1 MNTKLFLEAMNDIDD
16 KYLKKADRFSDPLR
30 DESPNHMSPLQ
41 VFGMLAAA
49 FLVVTGIWFI
59 WGRNPNVEVTRPG
72 RYAKAVREVKP
83 SEESFSELSPEDAP
97 EIPKTLPVYRTS
109 DDMIPAYHASLDG
122 GKEESSQIVRQYLQA
137 YFDAAGIEED
147 ASLAELNIVGAD
159 IAYLSE
165 DKKLSVSSSI
175 QLPNAILA
183 ILQLE
188 AEEAKSITEEN
199 LLEQPLIKAALAEMG
214 EGFSDPQVKA
224 LHPEPKVDS
233 EYWVMTYQVTC
244 PMDDVEGYLYSEYFN
259 KIDISFGG
267 PGEGSEGNSNIV
279 VNLIRKKPDRIG
291 DYQTVPYQA
300 ALEYIQKTYPEE
312 YADGLSCE
320 LSYAAFYLDSEE
332 ERSVFAPCYK
342 FTLQSEAGE
351 TVHYIA
357 ATEYEGEEITP
368 YEAPSKPSAEPE
380 ENPMAMPGN
389 VTIGKDGYL
398 TFENQELQAIYEA
411 ALHCEPVTAGEP
423 DPVNR
428 VLTLTLPCYIADRYP
443 VGDRTHILYYL
454 YEMSY
459 SFIKEEDGTAYLRPE
474 GFNAATGCSEPAG
487 VIGIYEK
494 DGSAVPFGS
503 GGAFHAEQC
512 VYFRDHDSTESDL
525 YWENLHAFINGTD
538 RPEYSTGTVEEDASQ
553 ADWKSSRL
561 YDSWYATSEE
571 LIDGLLYSYLEQNDL
586 LEYAYLDQGDGSDK
600 KYLAPIKE
608 PYSGSD
614 GVAIDQDGYLTFVAP
629 AFQEVCNFVS
639 DQPPVTD
646 GSFYSEGSRRCTRTL
661 SFTVPHTPVAQ
672 GPDYVVMLMDKVEYG
687 FYNENGKKT
696 VRAISSYSGPVAVDT
711 IPMDGSVIFQANG
724 FWQPENG
731 FRRSKLSES
740 DLDSLAEFIEMPRED
755 LDQALEQ
762 AEAAAQDQN
771 KDLTT
776 DLLLSYMS
784 QSHLTG
790 YSLWNEKAQDYSPIT
805 EERILLA
812 ANRTNLSGRNI
823 EHWFPSVP
831 YREALVTTEQ
841 KLQLLDTAREYVN
854 GEADKLSLQSAVPV
868 QGVNIDSL
876 KITELADDLSAMRI
890 EYSLCFKTDS
900 PQETPCSL
908 HEGCYKTSP
917 GVCLEILQKADGK
930 WKCFT
935 EDTGALFD
943 LDGDGERDPG
953 AFLVDWDV
961 PPSEIIQAA
970 QTAAQEFVDD
980 CLNNPEY
987 GLTESFFTYLE
998 LVAVSKDE
1006 NSFVIRVRHDFK
1018 VREGD
1023 PSISLMAGNTD
1034 LDTGKYEG
1042 YYKQSIELRV
1052 AKDEGKWSIKS
1063 VGTGGAVRENDRLVN
1078 MVLLDDR
1085 P

>member
-72 RYAKAVREVKP
+72 NSKP
-83 SEESFSELSPEDAP
+83 
-97 EIPKTLPVYRTS
+97 T
-109 DDMIPAYHASLDG
+109 M
-122 GKEESSQIVRQYLQA
+122 
-137 YFDAAGIEED
+137 
-147 ASLAELNIVGAD
+147 
-159 IAYLSE
+159 
-165 DKKLSVSSSI
+165 
-175 QLPNAILA
+175 
-183 ILQLE
+183 
-188 AEEAKSITEEN
+188 
-199 LLEQPLIKAALAEMG
+199 QPL
-214 EGFSDPQVKA
+214 
-224 LHPEPKVDS
+224 
-233 EYWVMTYQVTC
+233 
-244 PMDDVEGYLYSEYFN
+244 
-259 KIDISFGG
+259 
-267 PGEGSEGNSNIV
+267 
-279 VNLIRKKPDRIG
+279 
-291 DYQTVPYQA
+291 
-300 ALEYIQKTYPEE
+300 
-312 YADGLSCE
+312 
-320 LSYAAFYLDSEE
+320 
-332 ERSVFAPCYK
+332 
-342 FTLQSEAGE
+342 
-351 TVHYIA
+351 
-357 ATEYEGEEITP
+357 
-368 YEAPSKPSAEPE
+368 PSPSPSPSPNPE
-380 ENPMAMPGN
+380 ENPMAKPGN

-538 RPEYSTGTVEEDASQ
+538 RPEHSTGTVEEDASQ

-586 LEYAYLDQGDGSDK
+586 LEYAFLDQGDGSDK

-687 FYNENGKKT
+687 FFDENGKKT
-696 VRAISSYSGPVAVDT
+696 VRAISSYSGPVAVAT
-711 IPMDGSVIFQANG
+711 IPMESSVIFQAND
-724 FWQPENG
+724 FWQPENE
-731 FRRSKLSES
+731 FRRSELSES

-755 LDQALEQ
+755 LDRALEQ
-762 AEAAAQDQN
+762 AEAAAQERN

-784 QSHLTG
+784 QNGLTG
-790 YSLWNEKAQDYSPIT
+790 YSLWNEKAQDYSSIT

-812 ANRTNLSGRNI
+812 GNRTNLSGRNI
-823 EHWFPSVP
+823 VHWSFPVHYKES
-831 YREALVTTEQ
+831 LITTEQ
-841 KLQLLDTAREYVN
+841 KLQLLDAAREYVN

-876 KITELADDLSAMRI
+876 KITELADDLNAMRI

-917 GVCLEILQKADGK
+917 GVQQAILQKAGGK
-930 WKCFT
+930 WECFL
-935 EDTGALFD
+935 EDGGAFPFD

-961 PPSEIIQAA
+961 SPSEIIQAA
-970 QTAAQEFVDD
+970 RAAAQEFVDD

-1006 NSFVIRVRHDFK
+1006 NSFVVRVRHDFK

-1023 PSISLMAGNTD
+1023 PSITLMAGNTD

-1042 YYKQSIELRV
+1042 YYERSLGIRVTKTEGQWKIE
-1052 AKDEGKWSIKS
+1052 DI
-1063 VGTGGAVRENDRLVN
+1063 GTGGAVRETDQMVN

>member
-1 MNTKLFLEAMNDIDD
+1 MNTKLFLEAMNDVDD

-30 DESPNHMSPLQ
+30 EVSPNHMSPLQ
-41 VFGMLAAA
+41 VVGMLAAA

-72 RYAKAVREVKP
+72 NSKP
-83 SEESFSELSPEDAP
+83 
-97 EIPKTLPVYRTS
+97 T
-109 DDMIPAYHASLDG
+109 M
-122 GKEESSQIVRQYLQA
+122 
-137 YFDAAGIEED
+137 
-147 ASLAELNIVGAD
+147 
-159 IAYLSE
+159 
-165 DKKLSVSSSI
+165 
-175 QLPNAILA
+175 
-183 ILQLE
+183 
-188 AEEAKSITEEN
+188 
-199 LLEQPLIKAALAEMG
+199 QPL
-214 EGFSDPQVKA
+214 
-224 LHPEPKVDS
+224 
-233 EYWVMTYQVTC
+233 
-244 PMDDVEGYLYSEYFN
+244 
-259 KIDISFGG
+259 
-267 PGEGSEGNSNIV
+267 
-279 VNLIRKKPDRIG
+279 
-291 DYQTVPYQA
+291 
-300 ALEYIQKTYPEE
+300 
-312 YADGLSCE
+312 
-320 LSYAAFYLDSEE
+320 
-332 ERSVFAPCYK
+332 
-342 FTLQSEAGE
+342 
-351 TVHYIA
+351 
-357 ATEYEGEEITP
+357 
-368 YEAPSKPSAEPE
+368 PSPSPSPSPAPE
-380 ENPMAMPGN
+380 ENPMAKPGN

-398 TFENQELQAIYEA
+398 TFETQELQEIYQVFTE
-411 ALHCEPVTAGEP
+411 HEPVTTNAEDVQKLLADSGG

-428 VLTLTLPCYIADRYP
+428 VLTLTLPCYIVDRYP
-443 VGDRTHILYYL
+443 VESRTHILFYL
-454 YEMSY
+454 YQMSY
-459 SFIKEEDGTAYLRPE
+459 SFRKAEDGTAYLRPE
-474 GFNAATGCSEPAG
+474 PGTATGNSENAG

-494 DGSAVPFGS
+494 DGAAVPYGS

-512 VYFRDHDSTESDL
+512 LYFHTQDSTESDL

-538 RPEYSTGTVEEDASQ
+538 WPEHSTGTVEEDASQ
-553 ADWKSSRL
+553 ADWKSARL

-600 KYLAPIKE
+600 KYLAPFKE
-608 PYSGSD
+608 PYSGSN

-687 FYNENGKKT
+687 FFDENGKKT

-711 IPMDGSVIFQANG
+711 IPMEGSVIFQANG

-731 FRRSKLSES
+731 FRRSELSES
-740 DLDSLAEFIEMPRED
+740 DLESLAEFIEMPRED
-755 LDQALEQ
+755 LDQALAQ
-762 AEAAAQDQN
+762 AEAAAQDRN

-784 QSHLTG
+784 QNHLTG

-841 KLQLLDTAREYVN
+841 KLQLLDAAREYVN

-876 KITELADDLSAMRI
+876 KITELADNLSAMRI

-900 PQETPCSL
+900 PQESPCSL

-917 GVCLEILQKADGK
+917 GVQQAILQKADGK
-930 WKCFT
+930 WECFL
-935 EDTGALFD
+935 EDGGAFPFD
-943 LDGDGERDPG
+943 LDGDGERDPN

-970 QTAAQEFVDD
+970 RAAAQEFVDD

-1034 LDTGKYEG
+1034 LDTGKYKG

-1063 VGTGGAVRENDRLVN
+1063 IGTGGAVRENDRLVN